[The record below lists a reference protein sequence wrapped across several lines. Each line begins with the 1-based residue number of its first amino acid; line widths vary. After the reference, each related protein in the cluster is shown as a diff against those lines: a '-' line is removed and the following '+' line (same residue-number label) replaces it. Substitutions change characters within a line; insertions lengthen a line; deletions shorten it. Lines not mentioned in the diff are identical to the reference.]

1 MDCLAHL
8 SDLSWN
14 PVKEPGD
21 VLELNKTYEFV
32 VLKLDRETNRVSI
45 GYKQLQPH
53 PRQIAAEKYT
63 PGTVVKGKVARILPF
78 GAFVELGDGIDGLLH
93 ISNISWD
100 WLSDITQVIKIGD
113 EVEAMVM
120 DFDLENRRITLSRK
134 ALIPRTGRKA
144 AEAEKVAAT
153 SEETDNG
160 GVDG

>member
-1 MDCLAHL
+1 MKGKRKEREDNFWNNIEVGEIVDGKVLRFASFGAFVSVRGMDCLAHL

-53 PRQIAAEKYT
+53 PWQIAAEKYT

-100 WLSDITQVIKIGD
+100 WLSDIQAGYQ
-113 EVEAMVM
+113 
-120 DFDLENRRITLSRK
+120 NRRR
-134 ALIPRTGRKA
+134 G
-144 AEAEKVAAT
+144 
-153 SEETDNG
+153 
-160 GVDG
+160 

>member
-53 PRQIAAEKYT
+53 PWQIAAENIRPEPSSK
-63 PGTVVKGKVARILPF
+63 ARLRVF
-78 GAFVELGDGIDGLLH
+78 C
-93 ISNISWD
+93 
-100 WLSDITQVIKIGD
+100 LS
-113 EVEAMVM
+113 AR
-120 DFDLENRRITLSRK
+120 LWNW
-134 ALIPRTGRKA
+134 
-144 AEAEKVAAT
+144 AT
-153 SEETDNG
+153 A
-160 GVDG
+160 